1 MAIFEIIEILDLPAG
16 DAFRTL
22 LIDRLATRYLAGAAI
37 VPTLWRC
44 RPVCC

>member
-1 MAIFEIIEILDLPAG
+1 MAISEIIEILDLPAG
-16 DAFRTL
+16 DAFRIFP
-22 LIDRLATRYLAGAAI
+22 IDGLAERYLAGAAI